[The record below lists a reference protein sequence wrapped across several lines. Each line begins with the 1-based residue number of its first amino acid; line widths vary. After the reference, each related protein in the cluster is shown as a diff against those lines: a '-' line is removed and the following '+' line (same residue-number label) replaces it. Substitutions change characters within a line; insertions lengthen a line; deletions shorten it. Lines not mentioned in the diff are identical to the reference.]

1 MRYSNKYLNN
11 ELTIKDL
18 RKGDYLTLKKIDDPK
33 ENQVWV
39 KDDYDKSSKS
49 FFIVNFANM
58 NKSKLVKGSLKI
70 HTSFNF

>member
-18 RKGDYLTLKKIDDPK
+18 KKGDYLTLKKIDDPK
-33 ENQVWV
+33 ESQVWL
-39 KDDYDKSSKS
+39 KDDYDKSSKC

-70 HTSFNF
+70 YTSFNF

>member
-18 RKGDYLTLKKIDDPK
+18 KKGDYLTLKNIDDPK
-33 ENQVWV
+33 ANQVWL

-70 HTSFNF
+70 YTSFNF